1 MHILSKSTYIKGLQ
15 CEKALYMQKKHP
27 YLRDK
32 LSIEQRAKFQ
42 RGTDVGVLAH
52 EVFPGGI
59 DMSPNAPSQ
68 FPKKAAET
76 LANLSNP
83 EVKVMYEAVFQF
95 NDTLIMLD
103 ILVRDGDRWLAVEV
117 KSSMRLSDTYYND
130 AALQYYVLHGCGV
143 PLSDFRLMYLN
154 GDYVKDGPI
163 DVQQLFKMESVMDYV
178 VEREAFVAKNVERL
192 KAVVALPHSPVV
204 NIGTQCHNPYPCDFQ
219 GHCWKLIPKNSFL
232 FTTAMDDEMLFQ
244 SYFNGV
250 NTNAKMLQQV
260 EPDSEEAHQI
270 DALETNSYY
279 IDYKTLYSLAPQ
291 PKPKSVAFLN
301 LLLNRPA
308 VPELDGTRPYE
319 EMILAFALQGEHE
332 FDAAIDPSLRTSQ
345 RGDDMAAVSI
355 LRRDD
360 MAAGTGQRRDDMAA
374 GTGQREKCFAFD
386 EVNDM
391 AAEGCFVW
399 DCFED
404 HSRWKKAIPLLIEKL
419 SHYELIVCFTPQN
432 LSTTLLR
439 HEIIQNQTIGYKV
452 FNLYDILQE
461 ARFYHPAIKR
471 GLTLQRLETALFGEA
486 KLFEHSRIIVEATS
500 NDLLG
505 YQQAREDL
513 ITENEIVAKTYQLLF
528 K

>member
-103 ILVRDGDRWLAVEV
+103 ILVRDGDQWLAVEV

-154 GDYVKDGPI
+154 GDYVKDGSI

-232 FTTAMDDEMLFQ
+232 FTTAMDDELLFQ

-279 IDYKTLYSLAPQ
+279 IDYKTLYSLSPQ

-332 FDAAIDPSLRTSQ
+332 FDAAIDPRIRT
-345 RGDDMAAVSI
+345 I
-355 LRRDD
+355 LRRD
-360 MAAGTGQRRDDMAA
+360 
-374 GTGQREKCFAFD
+374 
-386 EVNDM
+386 DM

-404 HSRWKKAIPLLIEKL
+404 HSRWKEAIPLLIEKL

>member
-1 MHILSKSTYIKGLQ
+1 
-15 CEKALYMQKKHP
+15 MQKKHP

-59 DMSPNAPSQ
+59 DMSPNSPSQ
-68 FPKKAAET
+68 FPKKVQET
-76 LANLSNP
+76 WENLSNP
-83 EVKVMYEAVFQF
+83 KVKVMYEAVFQH

-103 ILVRDGDRWLAVEV
+103 ILVRDGDQWLAVEV

-178 VEREAFVAKNVERL
+178 VEREAFVAENVERL
-192 KAVVALPHSPVV
+192 KKVVSLPHSPLV
-204 NIGTQCHNPYPCDFQ
+204 NIGTQCNDPYPCDFQ
-219 GHCWKLIPKNSFL
+219 GHCWKHIPKNSFL
-232 FTTAMDDEMLFQ
+232 FTTAMDDDALFQ
-244 SYFNGV
+244 LYFNGV
-250 NTNAKMLQQV
+250 STNSKMLQQI

-270 DALETNSYY
+270 EALETNSYY

-291 PKPKSVAFLN
+291 PKPKSIAYLN
-301 LLLNRPA
+301 LLLYRPA
-308 VPELDGTRPYE
+308 VPELDRTKPYE

-332 FDAAIDPSLRTSQ
+332 QDAAIDPMPRTCP
-345 RGDDMAAVSI
+345 
-355 LRRDD
+355 RRDD
-360 MAAGTGQRRDDMAA
+360 MAAA
-374 GTGQREKCFAFD
+374 
-386 EVNDM
+386 NN
-391 AAEGCFVW
+391 CFVW
-399 DCFED
+399 DCFEN
-404 HSRWKKAIPLLIEKL
+404 HGLWKEAIDLLIEKL

-432 LSTTLLR
+432 LTTTLLR
-439 HEIIQNQTIGYKV
+439 HEIIQNQAIGYKV
-452 FNLYDILQE
+452 FNLFDVLQE
-461 ARFYHPAIKR
+461 AHFYHPAIKR
-471 GLTLQRLETALFGEA
+471 GLTLQRLETALFSEP
-486 KLFEHSRIIVEATS
+486 KLFEHSRILLEATS
-500 NDLLG
+500 NDLLS

-513 ITENEIVAKTYQLLF
+513 IAENEIVAKTYQLLF

>member
-1 MHILSKSTYIKGLQ
+1 
-15 CEKALYMQKKHP
+15 MQKKHP

-52 EVFPGGI
+52 EVFPGGV
-59 DMSPNAPSQ
+59 DMSPNSPSQ
-68 FPKKAAET
+68 FPKKVAET
-76 LANLSNP
+76 WDNLGNP

-103 ILVRDGDRWLAVEV
+103 MLVRDGDKWLAVEV

-154 GDYVKDGPI
+154 GDYVKDGSI
-163 DVQQLFKMESVMDYV
+163 DVTQLFKMESVMDYV
-178 VEREAFVAKNVERL
+178 IEREAFVAKNVERL
-192 KAVVALPHSPVV
+192 KSVVALPHSPVV

-232 FTTAMDDEMLFQ
+232 FTTAMEDEVLFQ

-270 DALETNSYY
+270 EALETNSYY

-291 PKPKSVAFLN
+291 PQPKSIAYLN
-301 LLLNRPA
+301 LLLHRPA
-308 VPELDGTRPYE
+308 VPELNGTKPYE
-319 EMILAFALQGEHE
+319 EMILAFALQGQYEQ
-332 FDAAIDPSLRTSQ
+332 DAALDSMPPTSPC
-345 RGDDMAAVSI
+345 R
-355 LRRDD
+355 
-360 MAAGTGQRRDDMAA
+360 
-374 GTGQREKCFAFD
+374 
-386 EVNDM
+386 NDM
-391 AAEGCFVW
+391 AVEGCFVW

-404 HSRWKKAIPLLIEKL
+404 HSRWKEAIDLLIKKL
-419 SHYELIVCFTPQN
+419 SHYEQIVCFTPQN

-452 FNLYDILQE
+452 FNLFEVLQE
-461 ARFYHPAIKR
+461 AHFYHPAIKR
-471 GLTLQRLETALFGEA
+471 GLTLQRLETALFSEA
-486 KLFEHSRIIVEATS
+486 KLFEHSRILLEATS
-500 NDLLG
+500 NDLIG

-513 ITENEIVAKTYQLLF
+513 IAENEIVAKTYQLLF

>member
-59 DMSPNAPSQ
+59 DMSPNSPSQ
-68 FPKKAAET
+68 FPKKVQET
-76 LANLSNP
+76 WDNLRNL
-83 EVKVMYEAVFQF
+83 EVKVMYEAVFQY

-103 ILVRDGDRWLAVEV
+103 MLVRDGDQWLAVEV

-130 AALQYYVLHGCGV
+130 AALQYYVLHGRGV
-143 PLSDFRLMYLN
+143 PLSDFRLMYLSS
-154 GDYVKDGPI
+154 DYVKNGPI
-163 DVQQLFKMESVMDYV
+163 DAQQLFKMESVMEYV
-178 VEREAFVAKNVERL
+178 IEREAFVAENVERL
-192 KAVVALPHSPVV
+192 KKVVALPHSPLV

-232 FTTAMDDEMLFQ
+232 YTTAIDDDALFQ

-250 NTNAKMLQQV
+250 NTNAKMLSQV
-260 EPDSEEAHQI
+260 EPDSLEAHQI
-270 DALETNSYY
+270 EALETNSYY

-291 PKPKSVAFLN
+291 PKPKSVAYLN

-319 EMILAFALQGEHE
+319 EMILAFALQGEYE
-332 FDAAIDPSLRTSQ
+332 QDAAIDPKLHTYP
-345 RGDDMAAVSI
+345 
-355 LRRDD
+355 RRDD
-360 MAAGTGQRRDDMAA
+360 MAAGTDQHRDDL
-374 GTGQREKCFAFD
+374 TTE
-386 EVNDM
+386 N
-391 AAEGCFVW
+391 CFVW
-399 DCFED
+399 DCFEN
-404 HSRWKKAIPLLIEKL
+404 HEVWKESIDLLIEKL
-419 SHYELIVCFTPQN
+419 SHYEQIVCFTPQN

-439 HEIIQNQTIGYKV
+439 HEIIQNQTVGYKI
-452 FNLYDILQE
+452 FNLFEVLQQSN
-461 ARFYHPAIKR
+461 FYHPAIKR
-471 GLTLQRLETALFGEA
+471 GLTLQRLETALFSDA
-486 KLFEHSRIIVEATS
+486 KLFEHSRILLEATS
-500 NDLLG
+500 NDLLS

-513 ITENEIVAKTYQLLF
+513 IAENEIVAKTYQLLF

>member
-291 PKPKSVAFLN
+291 PKPKTVAFLN

-332 FDAAIDPSLRTSQ
+332 FDAAIDPRLRTSL
-345 RGDDMAAVSI
+345 RGD
-355 LRRDD
+355 
-360 MAAGTGQRRDDMAA
+360 
-374 GTGQREKCFAFD
+374 
-386 EVNDM
+386 DM

-404 HSRWKKAIPLLIEKL
+404 HSRWKEAIPLLIEKL

>member
-1 MHILSKSTYIKGLQ
+1 
-15 CEKALYMQKKHP
+15 MQKKHP

-59 DMSPNAPSQ
+59 DMSPNSPSQ
-68 FPKKAAET
+68 FPKKAQET
-76 LANLSNP
+76 MANLSNP
-83 EVKVMYEAVFQF
+83 DIKVMYEAVFQY

-103 ILVRDGDRWLAVEV
+103 MLVRDGDKWLAIEV
-117 KSSMRLSDTYYND
+117 KSSLRLSDTYYND

-154 GDYVKDGPI
+154 GDYMKGGPI
-163 DVQQLFKMESVMDYV
+163 DVQQLFKMESVMGYV
-178 VEREAFVAKNVERL
+178 IEREAFVAGNVERL
-192 KAVVALPHSPVV
+192 KKVVALPHSPLVD
-204 NIGTQCHNPYPCDFQ
+204 IGTQCHNPYPCDFQ

-232 FTTAMDDEMLFQ
+232 FTTAIDDEKLFQ
-244 SYFNGV
+244 CYFNGV

-270 DALETNSYY
+270 DALETGSYY

-291 PKPKSVAFLN
+291 PKPKSVAYLN

-308 VPELDGTRPYE
+308 VPELDGTKPYE
-319 EMILAFALQGEHE
+319 EMILAFALKGEHE
-332 FDAAIDPSLRTSQ
+332 HDAAIDPRHRTSLRW
-345 RGDDMAAVSI
+345 D
-355 LRRDD
+355 
-360 MAAGTGQRRDDMAA
+360 
-374 GTGQREKCFAFD
+374 
-386 EVNDM
+386 DM

-404 HSRWKKAIPLLIEKL
+404 HSRWKEAIDILIDKL
-419 SHYELIVCFTPQN
+419 SKYELVVCFTPQN
-432 LSTTLLR
+432 LTTTLLR
-439 HEIIQNQTIGYKV
+439 HEIIQNQTVGYKV
-452 FNLYDILQE
+452 FNLFEVLQQ
-461 ARFYHPAIKR
+461 AHFYHPAIKR
-471 GLTLQRLETALFGEA
+471 GLTLQRLETALFDEA
-486 KLFEHSRIIVEATS
+486 KLFEHSRILLEATS
-500 NDLLG
+500 NDLIG

-513 ITENEIVAKTYQLLF
+513 IVENEIVAKTYQLLF